1 MTTPKNIA
9 VFGFAGNPPHNGH
22 RDVIIRASESVDSVI
37 VVPSYRHAFGKQM
50 SLYNDRFA
58 LANALCDSLPKGVTA
73 YVSDIEER
81 IAKAKSNREPI
92 YTYDVME
99 ALQKEAPSAKLVFV
113 IGPDNASPEG
123 WAKFHR
129 SSDIARKWGTL
140 AISETIRVRSTQ
152 IRKKIAM
159 GKLPDQNEC
168 PQEVITLLEQIYF
181 EMEDASGQ
189 H

>member
-1 MTTPKNIA
+1 MTTAKNIA

-50 SLYNDRFA
+50 SRYDDRLS
-58 LANALCDSLPKGVTA
+58 LAKALCDSLPNGVTA
-73 YVSDIEER
+73 KVSNIEER
-81 IAKAKSNREPI
+81 ISETKSKLEPI
-92 YTYDVME
+92 YTYDVMS
-99 ALQKEAPSAKLVFV
+99 ALQKENPSAKFVFV
-113 IGPDNASPEG
+113 VGPDNASPEG
-123 WAKFHR
+123 WAKFYR
-129 SSDIARKWGTL
+129 SSDIAMRWGTL
-140 AISETIRVRSTQ
+140 AIPETIRVRSTQ

-159 GKLPDQNEC
+159 GKLPEQNEC

-181 EMEDASGQ
+181 KMEQASGQ